1 MVPVNIKRRTIA
13 PLLILCLAFAA
24 LPVQAGDPDIIKV
37 IGPDVLQRVKE
48 SPGKAV
54 LVNIWAT
61 WCAPCVE
68 EFPELLEIRRAW
80 KDRGLEVMLVSAD
93 FDSQYDK
100 LKDFLA
106 AHKVDFVTYHK
117 TGKDMAFIN
126 SFETEEWTGALPVTL
141 LYDDAGKLVKVW
153 NEKITP
159 ASVEAE
165 IATLLERE

>member
-1 MVPVNIKRRTIA
+1 MNLPRLVVALLLVATTVFAIA
-13 PLLILCLAFAA
+13 ADGAEI
-24 LPVQAGDPDIIKV
+24 VKV
-37 IGPDVLQRVKE
+37 TGPDVLQRVKE

-68 EFPELLEIRRAW
+68 EFPELLEIRHAW

-100 LKDFLA
+100 LKAFLA
-106 AHKVDFVTYHK
+106 EQKVDFVTYHK
-117 TGKDMAFIN
+117 TGKDMAFID
-126 SFETEEWTGALPVTL
+126 SFGTDEWTGALPVTL

-153 NEKITP
+153 NEKIAP

-165 IATLLERE
+165 IAALLELK